1 MNIYQDKKEL
11 LKPLTKVQTNLNF
24 KKLQTIK
31 LFKKLSHNKAE
42 LRAW

>member
-31 LFKKLSHNKAE
+31 LNLGHGDSNIFLCNH
-42 LRAW
+42 